1 LICEKFPPSNTK
13 VPPTAIKLSGQSA
26 TVAID
31 TTKRRDRKA
40 PGGSRRWTK
49 QGCSK
54 QQLPAA
60 ALRRRRRAFFYS
72 RCVSALQTC
81 HPPNLTKHEIPHRR
95 KRPRPSGSLPGDQKA
110 KVMRKIMSVQPTE
123 RVLLDGS
130 NSFEKAVLKLRKEG
144 YGLIDV
150 QRQEVSFACVWLRET
165 KSLFNGNGADVAML
179 LWEMQEENGP
189 ETTVL
194 TWRI

>member
-1 LICEKFPPSNTK
+1 MKSRIDEKD
-13 VPPTAIKLSGQSA
+13 L
-26 TVAID
+26 
-31 TTKRRDRKA
+31 
-40 PGGSRRWTK
+40 
-49 QGCSK
+49 
-54 QQLPAA
+54 
-60 ALRRRRRAFFYS
+60 AFLEAF
-72 RCVSALQTC
+72 
-81 HPPNLTKHEIPHRR
+81 
-95 KRPRPSGSLPGDQKA
+95 PGDQKA

-179 LWEMQEENGP
+179 LWEMQEENGA